1 MYGNNIFLSFKDLHS
16 RSRFLISQARESI
29 KGKVNDLQNKL
40 EELQIKYSFQEDWLQ
55 KLNEIIVNQQKE
67 LALIKSEIQGLKEEL
82 IILQANQETAQ
93 SIDIKIEKPP
103 HY

>member
-1 MYGNNIFLSFKDLHS
+1 MRL
-16 RSRFLISQARESI
+16 R
-29 KGKVNDLQNKL
+29 NKL
-40 EELQIKYSFQEDWLQ
+40 EDLQVKYSFQEDWLQ

-82 IILQANQETAQ
+82 IILQANQEIAQ

>member
-1 MYGNNIFLSFKDLHS
+1 MT
-16 RSRFLISQARESI
+16 SQARESI

-82 IILQANQETAQ
+82 IILQANQEIAQ